1 MPTKN
6 TIEKKPVDKKP
17 AEQNTVKKPAE
28 KNTSAVKS
36 SAVEAVAELD
46 NKLKAVWEHRRS
58 AKVKAE
64 TSKAPPPAPVSVGP
78 VGAIIDALVNTAPG
92 KMLELTD
99 LDRNQVSLIPQVMV
113 IDDVWDYIEQIT
125 AYRTNSASFKQNY
138 EKDMPATPDITSKF
152 VLLLAQ
158 CRRSLGGKT
167 KQALETLALADL
179 ERGEDE
185 KDMLDGHGN
194 FED

>member
-1 MPTKN
+1 MPAKN
-6 TIEKKPVDKKP
+6 TIEKKTVEKKP
-17 AEQNTVKKPAE
+17 ADKMPTI
-28 KNTSAVKS
+28 KS

-46 NKLKAVWEHRRS
+46 NKLKSVMEQRRGT
-58 AKVKAE
+58 KARTE
-64 TSKAPPPAPVSVGP
+64 LDKPPPPAPVSLGP
-78 VGAIIDALVNTAPG
+78 VGAIIDALVNTSPE

-113 IDDVWDYIEQIT
+113 IDDVWDFIEQVAACRSDSSLFNQVYKKKLPT
-125 AYRTNSASFKQNY
+125 
-138 EKDMPATPDITSKF
+138 TPDITSKF

-179 ERGEDE
+179 ERGDEE